1 MVMASL
7 EWMEIYRTYTPAE
20 LDAEITA
27 LKGQATLY
35 TSQTMGEKSYAKDLV
50 MVQNRLQ
57 AAVRVR
63 NERNHRYSNPAYGV
77 PDFSSGVDQ

>member
-1 MVMASL
+1 MGMASL
-7 EWMEIYRTYTPAE
+7 EWMEIYRTYSPAE
-20 LDAEITA
+20 LDAEIIA

-63 NERNHRYSNPAYGV
+63 NERSSRYTNPSYGV
-77 PDFSSGVDQ
+77 PDFSSGVN

>member
-7 EWMEIYRTYTPAE
+7 EWMEIYRSYTSA
-20 LDAEITA
+20 DIDTEITM
-27 LKGQATLY
+27 LRSQATLY
-35 TSQTMGEKSYAKDLV
+35 TQQSAGEKSYAKDLV

-63 NERNHRYSNPAYGV
+63 NERNNRYRNPSTGV
-77 PDFSSGVDQ
+77 PDFSNGFG